1 MPHKMS
7 HVPRKAPLQ
16 RRSQETVDAI
26 LEATAHILSHE
37 GLEAATTNRIALKA
51 GVSIGSLYQYFPNK
65 EALVRALNDRHT
77 HEILALLQA
86 RVAEV
91 WNAPMEVAVKALVHA
106 MVDVHQ
112 VDPELHRVLVQAT
125 PAVGALEE
133 TRRVEVEAEA
143 LLVKFLRSRQAQ
155 LRPLDFQL
163 SAFLLVHSVEALTHA
178 AVLEYPALLNEE
190 RFVEETTRMILGY
203 LLPDQS

>member
-1 MPHKMS
+1 MS